1 LSEYCFMIDP
11 LAAVSLPPQRL
22 STQALVT
29 VGVLHVAVLWA
40 MLQSGAAVQA
50 TRQVVIQYF
59 SPITQLREKSML
71 APVQAATPVPKRV
84 AVAVSPPA
92 RVETPALPVEPT
104 PMPIIRKLEAQTA
117 QRVTVKIQ
125 DIKQQTDMPP
135 VAELPTT
142 RIEPML
148 APVPI
153 LPSPEPLP
161 LPKPPPVQV
170 QVPESAPPPLPMPPV
185 PTPEPAVPPAA
196 APAPPSAPTPAAPFA
211 APARAAAITPME
223 IHSATANAAGGTGSV
238 GRTALQPAVGAPPGG
253 PGLNLNYNVKAD
265 NRGRQRTTAEMANEQ
280 LNGTERR
287 DRLADGVSAA
297 EKPDCI
303 NSGQALGLLAP
314 IAIAYNVV
322 KDKCK

>member
-1 LSEYCFMIDP
+1 MIDP

-59 SPITQLREKSML
+59 SPITQLREKPMP

-92 RVETPALPVEPT
+92 RVETLALPMEPT

-125 DIKQQTDMPP
+125 DIKPQADMPL

-148 APVPI
+148 APVPV

-161 LPKPPPVQV
+161 LPKPPPV

-185 PTPEPAVPPAA
+185 PTPEPVVPPAA
-196 APAPPSAPTPAAPFA
+196 APAPPPAPTPVVPAAPVA
-211 APARAAAITPME
+211 APARATAITPVE
-223 IHSATANAAGGTGSV
+223 SHSAPAKAAGGAGSA
-238 GRTALQPAVGAPPGG
+238 GRTALQPAVGALPGG
-253 PGLNLNYNVKAD
+253 SGLNLNYSIKAD
-265 NRGRQRTTAEMANEQ
+265 SRARQRTVAEMANEQ
-280 LNGTERR
+280 LNGSGRM
-287 DRLADGVSAA
+287 DKLADGVSAA

>member
-1 LSEYCFMIDP
+1 MIDP

-59 SPITQLREKSML
+59 SPITQLREKPTP

-125 DIKQQTDMPP
+125 DIKPQTDMPL

-148 APVPI
+148 APVPV

-170 QVPESAPPPLPMPPV
+170 PEPAQPPLPMPPV
-185 PTPEPAVPPAA
+185 PTPEPGVPPAA
-196 APAPPSAPTPAAPFA
+196 APAPPSAPTPTAPIA
-211 APARAAAITPME
+211 APARATPITPME
-223 IHSATANAAGGTGSV
+223 SHSATANAAGGTGSV

-253 PGLNLNYNVKAD
+253 PGLNLNYNVKPD
-265 NRGRQRTTAEMANEQ
+265 SSGRQRTVAEMANEQ
-280 LNGTERR
+280 LNGSGRR
-287 DRLADGVSAA
+287 DKLADGVSAA

-303 NSGQALGLLAP
+303 NSGQPLGLLAP
-314 IAIAYNVV
+314 IAIAYNVA